1 MFTLYPGISDAE
13 CIDYLTLCR
22 ECGVRSI
29 TVDQRTFN
37 TFVRLKNSEY
47 RFRSSKNTA
56 DVDES
61 TAGKANLFFV
71 RRNRG
76 AQTNS
81 AGTRSEKG

>member
-61 TAGKANLFFV
+61 TVLCGGVTV
-71 RRNRG
+71 RQRPTDTPR
-76 AQTNS
+76 T
-81 AGTRSEKG
+81 